1 MEGTHEL
8 TSKLKLLGA
17 FAAIYLIWGST
28 FLAIRYAV
36 ETVPPLLMMGTRAV
50 LAGAAIYVFARLR
63 GHERPNLTQW
73 RCAALAGALLF
84 LVGHGG
90 LAWAERRM
98 ASGPAALISS
108 TSPLW
113 MILLASFLDQRGRL
127 GGRVLLGLGLGLA
140 GVVLLAK
147 PGELLGGAPLDLMAV
162 AVLLL
167 ADVSWAAGS
176 IYSRNARLPRSPA
189 LTAGMNLLAGGG
201 ALILASLLSGEA
213 GTMASVSLRSLS
225 ALLYL
230 VVFGSMIAFAAYTWL
245 LRVASPARVATHAFV
260 NPVVA
265 LLAGWAFGGEAID
278 LRTALAALV
287 MVGGAVAIVTES
299 ALPAGG
305 IAEPAG
311 ESCGGCRAIV
321 AGPGGA
327 NPCCECGP

>member
-1 MEGTHEL
+1 MRRAKDL
-8 TSKLKLLGA
+8 TLKLQLAGA

-36 ETVPPLLMMGTRAV
+36 ETVPPLLMMGTRAL
-50 LAGAAIYVFARLR
+50 LAGAAIYGYARIRGQGRPSLR
-63 GHERPNLTQW
+63 QW

-90 LAWAERRM
+90 LAWAEQRM

-108 TSPLW
+108 TSLLW
-113 MILLASFLDQRGRL
+113 MILLAYLLDRRRRL
-127 GGRVLLGLGLGLA
+127 GGRVLLGLGLGFS

-147 PGELLGGAPLDLMAV
+147 PGDLLGGAPLDPV
-162 AVLLL
+162 AVTILLL

-176 IYSRNARLPRSPA
+176 IYSLNASFPRSPA

-201 ALILASLLSGEA
+201 ALVLASLLSGEPGA
-213 GTMASVSLRSLS
+213 IASVSLRSAA

-230 VVFGSMIAFAAYTWL
+230 VVFGSMIAFGAYTWL

-265 LLAGWAFGGEAID
+265 LLAGWAIGGEAMD
-278 LRTALAALV
+278 LRTTLAALV
-287 MVGGAVAIVTES
+287 MVGGAAAIVTDS
-299 ALPAGG
+299 ALPAGDMLESG
-305 IAEPAG
+305 G
-311 ESCGGCRAIV
+311 ESCGGCQTIV
-321 AGPGGA
+321 GGPGGA
-327 NPCCECGP
+327 NPCCECPS